1 MSFRENRI
9 QKAVMEEEKIFKS
22 TAAFLCLKGVIS
34 MKLTYHRCG
43 DYLLPALTIPDESV
57 TLGKYGRMR
66 KTYLKEH
73 KPILYNAL
81 LLSGKLT
88 EHLIGV
94 DAECRKRLETLLSQM
109 TRQEGVDEA
118 LKARDQMEWVRRM
131 NSIQNRA
138 EEILLNELVY
148 A

>member
-1 MSFRENRI
+1 
-9 QKAVMEEEKIFKS
+9 
-22 TAAFLCLKGVIS
+22 

-43 DYLLPALTIPDESV
+43 DYLLPDLTIPDESV

-73 KPILYNAL
+73 KEHKPILYNTL

-94 DAECRKRLETLLSQM
+94 EAECR
-109 TRQEGVDEA
+109 EGVDEA
-118 LKARDQMEWVRRM
+118 LKARDQMEWVVQDEQHPEPSRRNPAERTGLRLNHKVGVM
-131 NSIQNRA
+131 QPLSPCPVRPNSHEYGA
-138 EEILLNELVY
+138 ELHLRCALPG
-148 A
+148 

>member
-1 MSFRENRI
+1 
-9 QKAVMEEEKIFKS
+9 
-22 TAAFLCLKGVIS
+22 
-34 MKLTYHRCG
+34 MKLTYHCCG

-94 DAECRKRLETLLSQM
+94 EAECRERLETLLPQM
-109 TRQEGVDEA
+109 MRQEGIDEA

-131 NSIQNRA
+131 NSIPTDIGNSIYCPFINRLGK
-138 EEILLNELVY
+138 ILSDLFFAPSYIRLSPN
-148 A
+148 

>member
-1 MSFRENRI
+1 
-9 QKAVMEEEKIFKS
+9 
-22 TAAFLCLKGVIS
+22 

-43 DYLLPALTIPDESV
+43 DYLLPDLAIPDEPV
-57 TLGKYGRMR
+57 ALGKYGRMR
-66 KTYLKEH
+66 KTYLKAH
-73 KPILYNAL
+73 KPIVYNTL

-94 DAECRKRLETLLSQM
+94 DAECRKRLETLLQQM
-109 TRQEGVDEA
+109 MRQERVDEA
-118 LKARDQMEWVRRM
+118 LKACNQMEWVRRM

>member
-1 MSFRENRI
+1 
-9 QKAVMEEEKIFKS
+9 
-22 TAAFLCLKGVIS
+22 
-34 MKLTYHRCG
+34 MKLTYHCCG

-88 EHLIGV
+88 EHLNQVDKEAREKVEMLVEQMAEQWGV
-94 DAECRKRLETLLSQM
+94 TEE
-109 TRQEGVDEA
+109 
-118 LKARDQMEWVRRM
+118 LKMQDQMEWVRRM
-131 NSIQNRA
+131 NNIQATA
-138 EEILLNELVY
+138 EEIAHKNIIFM
-148 A
+148 

>member
-1 MSFRENRI
+1 
-9 QKAVMEEEKIFKS
+9 
-22 TAAFLCLKGVIS
+22 
-34 MKLTYHRCG
+34 MKLTYHCCG

-73 KPILYNAL
+73 KEHKPILYNTL

-94 DAECRKRLETLLSQM
+94 EAECRERLETLLPQM
-109 TRQEGVDEA
+109 MRQEGVDEA
-118 LKARDQMEWVRRM
+118 LKARNQMEWVRRM

>member
-1 MSFRENRI
+1 
-9 QKAVMEEEKIFKS
+9 
-22 TAAFLCLKGVIS
+22 
-34 MKLTYHRCG
+34 MKLTYHCCG
-43 DYLLPALTIPDESV
+43 DYLLPDLTVPDKPAV
-57 TLGKYGRMR
+57 LGKYGRMR
-66 KTYLKEH
+66 KTYLKAH
-73 KPILYNAL
+73 KPIVYNTL

-94 DAECRKRLETLLSQM
+94 DAECRKRLETLLPQM
-109 TRQEGVDEA
+109 MQVEGVDEA

>member
-1 MSFRENRI
+1 MTMHLSRHPTSYPTRYQEI
-9 QKAVMEEEKIFKS
+9 
-22 TAAFLCLKGVIS
+22 AARLEQELGHH
-34 MKLTYHRCG
+34 YRCG
-43 DYLLPALTIPDESV
+43 DYLLPDLTIPNESV

-94 DAECRKRLETLLSQM
+94 EAECRERLEILLPQM
-109 TRQEGVDEA
+109 MQVEDVDEA